1 MSSLL
6 QNNLVCHELGHTV
19 GFADG
24 GTLQHSCMDGG
35 DNNMLRPYERGKLM
49 LGIRSKITLFI
60 FSAGL
65 LLSGLLFV
73 SCGESS
79 EFSARIY
86 SDEYPP
92 GVLVFQ
98 PTYKTMEEL
107 IASSDLVVVGTV
119 AGYQEDIDRQ
129 TTTQEGMDAG
139 DPWSQTI
146 VDGIVI
152 TPSKVLK
159 GADLLNGETRFS
171 ILVSTITFDTE
182 GEIVRGPAFIK
193 PIDALR
199 HGVAVLSRRVD
210 QRPVYLL
217 FLKNTD
223 LGQDAKLPTF
233 VLHATNS
240 TQEITDALLRE
251 ALLAVTPQ

>member
-1 MSSLL
+1 MNLKHVIRVPFRF
-6 QNNLVCHELGHTV
+6 NNPL
-19 GFADG
+19 
-24 GTLQHSCMDGG
+24 
-35 DNNMLRPYERGKLM
+35 
-49 LGIRSKITLFI
+49 I

-159 GADLLNGETRFS
+159 GADLLAEDPTFTILISTFTMDGE
-171 ILVSTITFDTE
+171 
-182 GEIVRGPAFIK
+182 GKIVRGPAFLE
-193 PIDALR
+193 PISALR
-199 HGVAVLSRRVD
+199 NGVVL
-210 QRPVYLL
+210 
-217 FLKNTD
+217 
-223 LGQDAKLPTF
+223 
-233 VLHATNS
+233 
-240 TQEITDALLRE
+240 
-251 ALLAVTPQ
+251 